1 MLVQVERGRA
11 QLSEQS
17 QDKLG
22 GRGRRKIRLA
32 VAAVVVLVVAIV
44 LYRSRGAV
52 LAALATGPEYLA
64 TFKSVGGLRKGDEV
78 RYGGIPVGRTR
89 SVRIDPADPSRLIVV
104 FRVRRDTP
112 MRADMR
118 ASVVDLT
125 SPVTR
130 YLSLRPGTRDA
141 PPLPPGHEVQS
152 ETGPTIDETLTNATI
167 LIARADTLL
176 EAASPLM
183 HGDFFARLDRMTVR
197 LDQMTGVLAR
207 SSARWAPEL
216 ERAAGRMNDLLA
228 RSDRLLAT
236 IDSTRPDL
244 RAASAEA
251 LAMLRDTR
259 TLVGELR
266 TGAAEGGGVSQ
277 LMRNL
282 TLTSDNLSRL
292 AARLDR
298 NPASLLRRQP
308 PPPKPGGP
316 SLP

>member
-17 QDKLG
+17 QEMLG
-22 GRGRRKIRLA
+22 ARGRRKVRVA
-32 VAAVVVLVVAIV
+32 VAALVALVVAIV
-44 LYRSRGAV
+44 LYRSRGSV
-52 LAALATGPEYLA
+52 LAALATGPEYHA
-64 TFKSVGGLRKGDEV
+64 TFESVGGLRKGDEV

-89 SVRIDPADPSRLIVV
+89 SVRIDPADPARLVV
-104 FRVRRDTP
+104 TFRVSRDTP

-118 ASVVDLT
+118 ASIVDAT

-130 YLSLRPGTRDA
+130 YLSLHPGTRGA
-141 PPLPPGHEVQS
+141 PPLPPGREVRS
-152 ETGPTIDETLTNATI
+152 ETGPTIEETLTNAT
-167 LIARADTLL
+167 LVLARADTLL
-176 EAASPLM
+176 EAASPLL
-183 HGDFFARLDRMTVR
+183 HGDFFARLNRMTVR
-197 LDQMTGVLAR
+197 LDQMTGALAR
-207 SSARWAPEL
+207 SSGRLGPEL
-216 ERAAGRMNDLLA
+216 ERTAGRMDDLLA

-236 IDSTRPDL
+236 LDSVRPDL

-266 TGAAEGGGVSQ
+266 TGAAEGGGVSK

-282 TLTSDNLSRL
+282 TITSDNLSRL
-292 AARLDR
+292 AAKLDR
-298 NPASLLRRQP
+298 NPASLLRSQRST
-308 PPPKPGGP
+308 PKTAGP

>member
-1 MLVQVERGRA
+1 
-11 QLSEQS
+11 LSEQS
-17 QDKLG
+17 QERQG
-22 GRGRRKIRLA
+22 GGRRKVRLA
-32 VAAVVVLVVAIV
+32 VAALAVSAVAIV
-44 LYRSRGAV
+44 LYLYRGSL
-52 LAALATGPEYLA
+52 LASLATGPEYHA

-89 SVRIDPADPSRLIVV
+89 SVRIDPADPARLIVT
-104 FRVRRDTP
+104 FRVSRDTP

-118 ASVVDLT
+118 ASIVDVT

-130 YLSLRPGTRDA
+130 YLSLRPGTRGA
-141 PPLPPGHEVQS
+141 PPLPPGHEVSS
-152 ETGPTIDETLTNATI
+152 ETGPTIEETLTHAT
-167 LIARADTLL
+167 LLLARADTLL
-176 EAASPLM
+176 EAASPLLQ
-183 HGDFFARLDRMTVR
+183 GDFFAQLDRLTGRLDRMT
-197 LDQMTGVLAR
+197 GALAR
-207 SSARWAPEL
+207 GSARWGPEL
-216 ERAAGRMNDLLA
+216 ERAAGRMDSLLA

-236 IDSTRPDL
+236 IDSAGPDL

-266 TGAAEGGGVSQ
+266 IGAAEGGGVSR

-282 TLTSDNLSRL
+282 TVTSDNLSRL

-298 NPASLLRRQP
+298 NPASLLKDQRP
-308 PPPKPGGP
+308 TPKPAGP

>member
-17 QDKLG
+17 QDEQG
-22 GRGRRKIRLA
+22 GSGRRKVRLA
-32 VAAVVVLVVAIV
+32 AATVVGLVVAVV
-44 LYRSRGAV
+44 LYRSQGSL
-52 LAALATGPEYLA
+52 LAALATGPEYHA
-64 TFKSVGGLRKGDEV
+64 TFKSIGGLRKGDEV

-118 ASVVDLT
+118 VSVVDLT

-130 YLSLRPGTRDA
+130 YLNLRPGTRDA
-141 PPLPPGHEVQS
+141 PPLPPGDEVPS
-152 ETGPTIDETLTNATI
+152 ETGPTIDETLTNVT
-167 LIARADTLL
+167 LLLARADTLL

-183 HGDFFARLDRMTVR
+183 HGDFFVRLDRLTVRLDRMT
-197 LDQMTGVLAR
+197 GALAR

-216 ERAAGRMNDLLA
+216 ERAAGRMDDLLA

-244 RAASAEA
+244 RAASTEA

-266 TGAAEGGGVSQ
+266 TGAAEGGGLSQ

-282 TLTSDNLSRL
+282 TITSDNLLRF
-292 AARLDR
+292 AARLER
-298 NPASLLRRQP
+298 NPASLLRRQSP
-308 PPPKPGGP
+308 MPKPAGP

>member
-1 MLVQVERGRA
+1 
-11 QLSEQS
+11 
-17 QDKLG
+17 
-22 GRGRRKIRLA
+22 
-32 VAAVVVLVVAIV
+32 VVVAVVAIV
-44 LYRSRGAV
+44 LYRSRGSV
-52 LAALATGPEYLA
+52 LAALATGPEYHA

-89 SVRIDPADPSRLIVV
+89 SVRIDPADPSHLVV
-104 FRVRRDTP
+104 TFRVSRDTP

-118 ASVVDLT
+118 ASIVDVT

-141 PPLPPGHEVQS
+141 PPLPPGREVRS
-152 ETGPTIDETLTNATI
+152 ETGPTIEETLTHAT
-167 LIARADTLL
+167 LLLARADTLL
-176 EAASPLM
+176 EAASPLL
-183 HGDFFARLDRMTVR
+183 HADFFARLDRMTVR
-197 LDQMTGVLAR
+197 LDDMTGALAR
-207 SSARWAPEL
+207 RSGRLGPEL
-216 ERAAGRMNDLLA
+216 ERAAGRMNDLLV

-236 IDSTRPDL
+236 IDSARPDL
-244 RAASAEA
+244 RAASTEA

-266 TGAAEGGGVSQ
+266 TGAAEGGGVSR

-282 TLTSDNLSRL
+282 TITSDNLSRL

-298 NPASLLRRQP
+298 NPASLLRRQRP
-308 PPPKPGGP
+308 TPKPAGP

>member
-1 MLVQVERGRA
+1 
-11 QLSEQS
+11 LSEQS
-17 QDKLG
+17 LDKLG
-22 GRGRRKIRLA
+22 GSGRRKVRLA
-32 VAAVVVLVVAIV
+32 VATVVVLVVAIV
-44 LYRSRGAV
+44 LDRSRGAL
-52 LAALATGPEYLA
+52 LAALATGPEYLS
-64 TFKSVGGLRKGDEV
+64 TFKSVGGLQKGDEV

-130 YLSLRPGTRDA
+130 YLNLRPGTRDA
-141 PPLPPGHEVQS
+141 PALPPGHEVQS

-216 ERAAGRMNDLLA
+216 ERAAGRMDELLA

-251 LAMLRDTR
+251 LAMLQDTR

-266 TGAAEGGGVSQ
+266 SGAAEGGGVSR

-282 TLTSDNLSRL
+282 TITSDNLSRL

-298 NPASLLRRQP
+298 DPASLLRRQRP
-308 PPPKPGGP
+308 APKPAGP